1 MKKLLLPVL
10 FAASLLVAAAPAALA
25 QTAAPVV
32 QVSGV
37 ISTNTTWTNNNVYV
51 LNNFVYVAPGATLT
65 IQPGTIIKGDKATKG
80 TLVVKRGARLVADGT
95 RQQPIVFTSAEP
107 AGQRARGDWGGIVI
121 AGAAPINLPGDPTI
135 EATPESNFGGTNPA
149 DNSGILRFVRIE
161 FPGIAYAPDTEING
175 LTLGGV
181 GSGTVLDHIQISYSG
196 DDAFE
201 WFGGTVN
208 AKHLVAFRTLDDN
221 WDTDN
226 GYAGKVQ
233 FAFSLRDP
241 NIGDQSGSNGFESDN
256 DRNGTT
262 ASPKTAAVFS
272 NITDVINRTS
282 TLNANVKSA
291 MHIRRNSAL
300 SVFNS
305 VFTGYRTGLLIDG
318 TASEGNATNGEL
330 QVANTVMAGLP
341 TNFAT
346 ASGSSYDVASFYNQ
360 GARSNTLYANE
371 SDVQFQSGSYT
382 LTSPQVLPAAA
393 SPLQNGAAFTDAKLA
408 NTFFERV
415 SYRGAFGTTDW
426 TQGWTNWDPQNTPY
440 LAGIVASNKKT
451 SDQVQSLGVY
461 PNPTNAAAK
470 LAFELRHAGTATVRV
485 LDLTGREVAVVS
497 EGRKLQA
504 GPQEVTLPSTLK
516 AGVYL
521 ATVQTEETSAT
532 VRFVVAQ

>member
-25 QTAAPVV
+25 QTPAPVV

-37 ISTNTTWTNNNVYV
+37 ISTNTTWSNNNVYV

-65 IQPGTIIKGDKATKG
+65 IQPGTIIKGDKASKG
-80 TLVVKRGARLVADGT
+80 TLVVKRGARIVADGT

-107 AGQRARGDWGGIVI
+107 AGSRARGDWGGIVI
-121 AGAAPINLPGDPTI
+121 AGSAPINLPGDPTI
-135 EATPESNFGGTNPA
+135 EATPESNFGGTNAA
-149 DNSGILRFVRIE
+149 DDSGILRFVRIE
-161 FPGIAYAPDTEING
+161 FPGIAFAPDTEING

-262 ASPKTAAVFS
+262 ASPKTSAVFS
-272 NITDVINRTS
+272 NVTDVINRTA

-318 TASEGNATNGEL
+318 TASEGNATSGEL

-382 LTSPQVLPAAA
+382 LTSPQVLPAAS
-393 SPLQNGAAFTDAKLA
+393 SPLQNGAAFADTKLA

-415 SYRGAFGTTDW
+415 AYRGAFGTTDW

-440 LAGIVASNKKT
+440 LTGIVASNKKT

-461 PNPTNAAAK
+461 PNPVAAEAK
-470 LAFELRHAGTATVRV
+470 LGFELRRAGTATVRV

-504 GPQEVTLPSTLK
+504 GPQEVTLPNTLK

-521 ATVQTEETSAT
+521 ATVQTEETSAA